1 MALKINLNI
10 KNLPLYAKIL
20 IAVAPAVIISAVVIF
35 LLFLPKHKEIK
46 AVENKIAA
54 QENEIAKNQAKAA
67 KLPEL
72 TLENEKLRNKLNALK
87 QQLPEEKEIST
98 LLRQV
103 SDLCIRAGLKVLLW
117 KPQQRKPHSSGIVY
131 EIPVN
136 VELSGSYHNLGYF
149 FSSLT
154 KLNRIVNISNI
165 KLSDPKPDKGS
176 STLKISFVATTF
188 SAIPEEEIGKAAAKE
203 GVKEGAKAPAKA
215 AAKEGAKKK

>member
-10 KNLPLYAKIL
+10 KNLPLYVKII

-35 LLFLPKHKEIK
+35 LLVLPKQKEIK
-46 AVENKIAA
+46 AIENKIAT
-54 QENEIAKNQAKAA
+54 QENEIAKNQVKAA

-72 TLENEKLRNKLNALK
+72 TLENEKLRTRLNALK
-87 QQLPEEKEIST
+87 QQLPEENEITT
-98 LLRQV
+98 LLKQV
-103 SDLCIRAGLKVLLW
+103 SDLCTGAGLRVLLW

-149 FSSLT
+149 YSSLT

-165 KLSDPKPDKGS
+165 KLTDPKPEKGRAI
-176 STLKISFVATTF
+176 LKISFVATTF
-188 SAIPEEEIGKAAAKE
+188 SAIPEEEIGKPVAKP
-203 GVKEGAKAPAKA
+203 GAKA
-215 AAKEGAKKK
+215 GAKPGAPKK